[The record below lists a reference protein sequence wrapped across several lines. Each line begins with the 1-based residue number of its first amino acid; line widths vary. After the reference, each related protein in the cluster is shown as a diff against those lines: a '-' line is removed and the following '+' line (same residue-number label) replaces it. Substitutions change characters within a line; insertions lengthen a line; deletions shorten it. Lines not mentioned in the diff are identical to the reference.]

1 MSAGLTYRMG
11 RIFGRDGR
19 AMILPVDHGLMLG
32 RVPGL
37 EDPGGLVHAA
47 AELGCD
53 GLLMSLGLLRATAG
67 TFADRCAPARLLT
80 IDTLLQGRFDAF
92 LSALHH
98 LMLPVLT
105 LVYVV
110 SGAIV
115 KMVRTNTL
123 RALQSDY
130 ILYARASGLPEAQ
143 VARYALRAALT
154 PAITLVGI
162 FYSVLLSAAVT
173 IEVVFTMGGIGQY
186 AVRSILAFDYPAIQG
201 VVLVVAFVSLMIYLL
216 LDIVHA
222 YLDPRIRY

>member
-1 MSAGLTYRMG
+1 MFAGAQPDFWWGLLFVFVFYFLLNVAPPPMG
-11 RIFGRDGR
+11 RI
-19 AMILPVDHGLMLG
+19 
-32 RVPGL
+32 
-37 EDPGGLVHAA
+37 DP
-47 AELGCD
+47 
-53 GLLMSLGLLRATAG
+53 LLTAPQAITG
-67 TFADRCAPARLLT
+67 FMT

-154 PAITLVGI
+154 PAITLVGN
-162 FYSVLLSAAVT
+162 SLQRAV
-173 IEVVFTMGGIGQY
+173 I
-186 AVRSILAFDYPAIQG
+186 RSCHHRG
-201 VVLVVAFVSLMIYLL
+201 R
-216 LDIVHA
+216 VHNGR
-222 YLDPRIRY
+222 YRPIRGSLDPRV